1 LPSISINTKKEVLE
15 ILDVIQR
22 EVDQND
28 RDIIEE

>member
-1 LPSISINTKKEVLE
+1 MPSISINTKKEVLE